1 MSMQL
6 CGFDEVKEGLKN
18 GLPIKLILVKRNH
31 NNKALEQLISLAN
44 QSEIQV
50 IEGSDNDLWRMS
62 KNNSEGT
69 PDVLALV
76 GRNPSAT
83 FEEVL
88 ESGGLIWILDGA
100 KYPVNIGFCIR
111 TAEVSGAD
119 AVIVDGQLNNQER
132 SAAKRASMKAHRF
145 IPIFWRD
152 ALESIQMAKD
162 NGFRIIALEDV
173 GQKAPW
179 DVELTGNVILIVGGE
194 REGISDEVL
203 SSSDETI
210 RIPMTGFVPSF
221 NLQAPLSAVAIE
233 AQRQRS
239 AQSKGPQ

>member
-6 CGFDEVKEGLKN
+6 CGTDEVRDAIEN
-18 GLPIKLILVKRNH
+18 GDPISLILTKRAHDNQ
-31 NNKALEQLISLAN
+31 EVDEIISMAEK
-44 QSEIQV
+44 SEILV
-50 IEGSDNDLWRMS
+50 IEGSENDLWRMARD
-62 KNNSEGT
+62 NSDGA
-69 PDVLALV
+69 PDILALI

-88 ESGGLIWILDGA
+88 QSGGLIWMLDGA

-119 AVIVDGQLNNQER
+119 AVIIDGPLNNQER

-145 IPIFWRD
+145 IPVFWRN
-152 ALESIQMAKD
+152 AIESIQFAKQA
-162 NGFRIIALEDV
+162 GFRIIAVEDV
-173 GQKAPW
+173 GEKTPW
-179 DVELTGNVILIVGGE
+179 EVDLTGDVILIVGGE

-203 SSSDETI
+203 SSVDEVI

-221 NLQAPLSAVAIE
+221 NLQAPLSSVAIE
-233 AQRQRS
+233 AQRQRF
-239 AQSKGPQ
+239 G

>member
-6 CGFDEVKEGLKN
+6 CGTVEVRDAIEKGES
-18 GLPIKLILVKRNH
+18 ISLILAKRDH
-31 NNKALEQLISLAN
+31 QN
-44 QSEIQV
+44 QAVNEIILMAEKSEIRV
-50 IEGSDNDLWRMS
+50 IEGSENDLWRMARD
-62 KNNSEGT
+62 NSDRA
-69 PDVLALV
+69 PDILALV

-88 ESGGLIWILDGA
+88 QSGGLIWMLDGA

-119 AVIVDGQLNNQER
+119 AVIIDGPLNNQER

-145 IPIFWRD
+145 IPVFWRK
-152 ALESIQMAKD
+152 ANESIQSAKQA
-162 NGFRIIALEDV
+162 GFRIIAVEDI
-173 GQKAPW
+173 GEKAPW
-179 DVELTGNVILIVGGE
+179 EVDLTGNVILIVGGE

-203 SSSDETI
+203 SLVDEVI

-221 NLQAPLSAVAIE
+221 NLQAPLSSVAIE

-239 AQSKGPQ
+239 YQ

>member
-6 CGFDEVKEGLKN
+6 CGTDEVRDAIEN
-18 GLPIKLILVKRNH
+18 GD
-31 NNKALEQLISLAN
+31 LISLILTKRDHGN
-44 QSEIQV
+44 QEVDEIISMAEKSEILV
-50 IEGSDNDLWRMS
+50 IEGSENDLWRMARD
-62 KNNSEGT
+62 NSDGA
-69 PDVLALV
+69 PDILALV

-88 ESGGLIWILDGA
+88 QSGGLIWMLDGA

-119 AVIVDGQLNNQER
+119 AVIIDGPLNNQER

-145 IPIFWRD
+145 IPVLWRN
-152 ALESIQMAKD
+152 AIESIQFAKQA
-162 NGFRIIALEDV
+162 GFRIIAVEDV
-173 GQKAPW
+173 GEKTPW
-179 DVELTGNVILIVGGE
+179 EADLTGDVILIVGGE

-203 SSSDETI
+203 SSVDEII

-221 NLQAPLSAVAIE
+221 NLQAPLSSVAIE
-233 AQRQRS
+233 AQRQRF
-239 AQSKGPQ
+239 G

>member
-1 MSMQL
+1 MA
-6 CGFDEVKEGLKN
+6 
-18 GLPIKLILVKRNH
+18 R
-31 NNKALEQLISLAN
+31 
-44 QSEIQV
+44 
-50 IEGSDNDLWRMS
+50 DNAD
-62 KNNSEGT
+62 GA

-76 GRNPSAT
+76 GREPSAT

-88 ESGGLIWILDGA
+88 AKGGLIWLLDGA

-119 AVIVDGQLNNQER
+119 AVIIDGELNNSER

-145 IPIFWRD
+145 LPVFWMG
-152 ALESIQMAKD
+152 AVETITAAKAA
-162 NGFRIIALEDV
+162 GFLIVALEDI
-173 GQKAPW
+173 GTSAPW
-179 DVELTGNVILIVGGE
+179 EVDLTGDVIIIVGGE
-194 REGISDEVL
+194 RSGISAEVMALADEIV
-203 SSSDETI
+203 

-239 AQSKGPQ
+239 Q

>member
-6 CGFDEVKEGLKN
+6 CGTEEVRNAIEKGDS
-18 GLPIKLILVKRNH
+18 ISLILAKRDHDNQ
-31 NNKALEQLISLAN
+31 AVDEIISMAEK
-44 QSEIQV
+44 SEIHV
-50 IEGSDNDLWRMS
+50 IEGSENDLWRMAR
-62 KNNSEGT
+62 NNSDGA
-69 PDVLALV
+69 PDIIALV

-88 ESGGLIWILDGA
+88 QSGGLIWMLDGA

-119 AVIVDGQLNNQER
+119 AVIIDGPLNNQER

-145 IPIFWRD
+145 IPVFWRN
-152 ALESIQMAKD
+152 AIESIHSAKQA
-162 NGFRIIALEDV
+162 GFRIIAVEDI
-173 GQKAPW
+173 GEKTPW
-179 DVELTGNVILIVGGE
+179 EVDLTGNVILIVGGE
-194 REGISDEVL
+194 REGISEAVL
-203 SSSDETI
+203 SSVDEII

-233 AQRQRS
+233 AQRQRYS
-239 AQSKGPQ
+239 

>member
-6 CGFDEVKEGLKN
+6 CGTEEVRDAIEEGES
-18 GLPIKLILVKRNH
+18 ISLILVKRDH
-31 NNKALEQLISLAN
+31 NNQAVDEIISMAEK
-44 QSEIQV
+44 SEIRV
-50 IEGSDNDLWRMS
+50 IEGSENDLWRMARD
-62 KNNSEGT
+62 NSDGA
-69 PDVLALV
+69 PDILALV

-88 ESGGLIWILDGA
+88 QSGGLIWMLDGA

-119 AVIVDGQLNNQER
+119 AVIIDGPLNNQER

-145 IPIFWRD
+145 IPVFWRK
-152 ALESIQMAKD
+152 AIESIQLAKQA
-162 NGFRIIALEDV
+162 GFRIIAVEDV
-173 GQKAPW
+173 GEKTPW
-179 DVELTGNVILIVGGE
+179 EVDLTGNVILIVGGE

-203 SSSDETI
+203 SSVDEVI

-221 NLQAPLSAVAIE
+221 NLQAPLSSVAIE
-233 AQRQRS
+233 AQRQRF
-239 AQSKGPQ
+239 G

>member
-6 CGFDEVKEGLKN
+6 CGTDEVRDAIEN
-18 GLPIKLILVKRNH
+18 GDPISLILTKRANG
-31 NNKALEQLISLAN
+31 NQEVDEIISMAEK
-44 QSEIQV
+44 SEILV
-50 IEGSDNDLWRMS
+50 IEGSENDLWRMARD
-62 KNNSEGT
+62 NSDGA
-69 PDVLALV
+69 PDILALV

-88 ESGGLIWILDGA
+88 QSGGLIWMLDGA

-119 AVIVDGQLNNQER
+119 AVIIDGPLNNQER

-145 IPIFWRD
+145 IPVFWRN
-152 ALESIQMAKD
+152 AIESIQFAKQA
-162 NGFRIIALEDV
+162 GFRIIAVEDV
-173 GQKAPW
+173 GEKTPW
-179 DVELTGNVILIVGGE
+179 EADLTGDVILIVGGE

-203 SSSDETI
+203 SSVDEII

-221 NLQAPLSAVAIE
+221 NLQAPLSSVAIE
-233 AQRQRS
+233 AQRQRF
-239 AQSKGPQ
+239 G

>member
-1 MSMQL
+1 MQR
-6 CGFDEVKEGLKN
+6 CGLSEVSAAMDVGED
-18 GLPIKLILVKRNH
+18 ISLILVRRNH
-31 NNKALEQLISLAN
+31 SNPDVAALVKRAQAMNIR
-44 QSEIQV
+44 V
-50 IEGSDNDLWRMS
+50 TEGSENDLWRMARD
-62 KNNSEGT
+62 NADGA

-76 GRNPSAT
+76 GREPSAT

-88 ESGGLIWILDGA
+88 AKGGLIWLLDGA

-119 AVIVDGQLNNQER
+119 AVIIDGELNNSER

-145 IPIFWRD
+145 LPVFWME
-152 ALESIQMAKD
+152 AVETITAAKAA
-162 NGFRIIALEDV
+162 GFLIVALEDI
-173 GQKAPW
+173 GTSAPW
-179 DVELTGNVILIVGGE
+179 EVDLTGDVIIIVGGE
-194 REGISDEVL
+194 RSGISAEVMALADEIV
-203 SSSDETI
+203 

-239 AQSKGPQ
+239 Q

>member
-6 CGFDEVKEGLKN
+6 CGTEEVRDAIEKGES
-18 GLPIKLILVKRNH
+18 ISLILAKRDH
-31 NNKALEQLISLAN
+31 QN
-44 QSEIQV
+44 QAVDEIILMAEKSEIRV
-50 IEGSDNDLWRMS
+50 IEGSENDLWRMARD
-62 KNNSEGT
+62 NSDGA
-69 PDVLALV
+69 PDILALV

-88 ESGGLIWILDGA
+88 QSGGLIWMLDGA

-119 AVIVDGQLNNQER
+119 AVIIDGPLNNQER

-145 IPIFWRD
+145 IPVFWRK
-152 ALESIQMAKD
+152 AIESIQLAKQA
-162 NGFRIIALEDV
+162 GFRLIAVEDV
-173 GQKAPW
+173 GEKTPW
-179 DVELTGNVILIVGGE
+179 EVDLTGNVILIVGGE

-203 SSSDETI
+203 SLVDEVI

-221 NLQAPLSAVAIE
+221 NLQAPLSSVAIE
-233 AQRQRS
+233 AQRQRF
-239 AQSKGPQ
+239 G

>member
-6 CGFDEVKEGLKN
+6 CGTEEVRNAIEKGDF
-18 GLPIKLILVKRNH
+18 ISLILAKRDHDNQ
-31 NNKALEQLISLAN
+31 AVDEIISMAER
-44 QSEIQV
+44 SEIHV
-50 IEGSDNDLWRMS
+50 IEGSENDLWRMAR
-62 KNNSEGT
+62 NNSDGA
-69 PDVLALV
+69 PDIIALV

-88 ESGGLIWILDGA
+88 QSGGLIWILDGA

-119 AVIVDGQLNNQER
+119 AVIIDGPLNNQER

-145 IPIFWRD
+145 IPVFWRN
-152 ALESIQMAKD
+152 AIESIHSAKQA
-162 NGFRIIALEDV
+162 GFRIIAVEDI
-173 GQKAPW
+173 GEKTPW
-179 DVELTGNVILIVGGE
+179 EVDLTGNVILIVGGE
-194 REGISDEVL
+194 REGISEAVL
-203 SSSDETI
+203 SSVDEII

-233 AQRQRS
+233 AQRQRYS
-239 AQSKGPQ
+239 

>member
-6 CGFDEVKEGLKN
+6 CGTDEVRDAIEN
-18 GLPIKLILVKRNH
+18 GD
-31 NNKALEQLISLAN
+31 LISLILTKRDHGKRAIDEIIFLA
-44 QSEIQV
+44 QKSEIRV
-50 IEGSDNDLWRMS
+50 IEGSENDLWRMAR
-62 KNNSEGT
+62 NNSDGA
-69 PDVLALV
+69 PDILALV

-88 ESGGLIWILDGA
+88 ESGGLIWMLDGA

-119 AVIVDGQLNNQER
+119 AVIIDGPLNNQER

-145 IPIFWRD
+145 IPVFWRN
-152 ALESIQMAKD
+152 ALESINMAKEK
-162 NGFRIIALEDV
+162 GFRIIAVEDI
-173 GQKAPW
+173 GEKTPW
-179 DVELTGNVILIVGGE
+179 DVDLTGNVILIVGGE

-203 SSSDETI
+203 SSVDEI
-210 RIPMTGFVPSF
+210 ISIPMTGFVPSF

-239 AQSKGPQ
+239 NQ

>member
-6 CGFDEVKEGLKN
+6 CGTEEVRDAIEKGES
-18 GLPIKLILVKRNH
+18 ISLILVKRDHENQ
-31 NNKALEQLISLAN
+31 AVDEIISMSEK
-44 QSEIQV
+44 SEIRV
-50 IEGSDNDLWRMS
+50 IEGSENDLWRMARD
-62 KNNSEGT
+62 NSDGA
-69 PDVLALV
+69 PDILALV

-88 ESGGLIWILDGA
+88 QSGGLIWMLDGA

-119 AVIVDGQLNNQER
+119 AVIIDGPLNNQER

-145 IPIFWRD
+145 IPVFWRK
-152 ALESIQMAKD
+152 AIESIQLAKQA
-162 NGFRIIALEDV
+162 GFRIIAVEDV
-173 GQKAPW
+173 GEKTPW
-179 DVELTGNVILIVGGE
+179 EVDLTGDVILIVGGE

-203 SSSDETI
+203 SSVDEVI

-221 NLQAPLSAVAIE
+221 NLQAPLSSVAIE
-233 AQRQRS
+233 AQRQRF
-239 AQSKGPQ
+239 G

>member
-6 CGFDEVKEGLKN
+6 CGTEEVRDAIEEGES
-18 GLPIKLILVKRNH
+18 ISLILVKRDH
-31 NNKALEQLISLAN
+31 NNQAVDEIISMAEK
-44 QSEIQV
+44 SEIRV
-50 IEGSDNDLWRMS
+50 IEGSENDLWRMARD
-62 KNNSEGT
+62 NSDGA
-69 PDVLALV
+69 PDILALV

-88 ESGGLIWILDGA
+88 QSGGLIWMLDGA

-119 AVIVDGQLNNQER
+119 AVIIDGPLNNQER

-145 IPIFWRD
+145 IPVFWRK
-152 ALESIQMAKD
+152 AIESIQLAKQA
-162 NGFRIIALEDV
+162 GFRIIAVEDV
-173 GQKAPW
+173 GEKTPW
-179 DVELTGNVILIVGGE
+179 EADLTGDVILIVGGE

-203 SSSDETI
+203 SSVDEII

-221 NLQAPLSAVAIE
+221 NLQAPLSSVAIE
-233 AQRQRS
+233 AQRQRF
-239 AQSKGPQ
+239 G

>member
-6 CGFDEVKEGLKN
+6 CGTEEVRDAIEKGES
-18 GLPIKLILVKRNH
+18 ISLILVKRDHENQ
-31 NNKALEQLISLAN
+31 AVDEIISMSEK
-44 QSEIQV
+44 SEIRV
-50 IEGSDNDLWRMS
+50 IEGSENDLWRMARD
-62 KNNSEGT
+62 NSDGA
-69 PDVLALV
+69 PDILALV

-88 ESGGLIWILDGA
+88 QSGGLIWMLDGA

-119 AVIVDGQLNNQER
+119 AVIIDGPLNNQER

-145 IPIFWRD
+145 IPVFWRK
-152 ALESIQMAKD
+152 AIESIQLAKQA
-162 NGFRIIALEDV
+162 GFRIIAVEDV
-173 GQKAPW
+173 GEKTPW
-179 DVELTGNVILIVGGE
+179 EVDLIGNVILIVGGE
-194 REGISDEVL
+194 REGISEAVL
-203 SSSDETI
+203 SYVDEII

-233 AQRQRS
+233 AQRQRF
-239 AQSKGPQ
+239 G

>member
-6 CGFDEVKEGLKN
+6 CGTEEVRDAIEKGES
-18 GLPIKLILVKRNH
+18 ISLILVKRDHENQ
-31 NNKALEQLISLAN
+31 AVDEIISMSEK
-44 QSEIQV
+44 SEIRV
-50 IEGSDNDLWRMS
+50 IEGSENDLWRMARD
-62 KNNSEGT
+62 NSDGA
-69 PDVLALV
+69 PDILALV

-88 ESGGLIWILDGA
+88 ESGGLIWMLDGA

-119 AVIVDGQLNNQER
+119 AVIIDGPLNNQER

-145 IPIFWRD
+145 LPVFWRN
-152 ALESIQMAKD
+152 AIESIHSAKLA
-162 NGFRIIALEDV
+162 GFRIIAVEDI
-173 GQKAPW
+173 GEKTPW
-179 DVELTGNVILIVGGE
+179 EVDLTGNVILIVGGE
-194 REGISDEVL
+194 REGISEAVL
-203 SSSDETI
+203 SSVDEII

-233 AQRQRS
+233 AQRQRY
-239 AQSKGPQ
+239 G